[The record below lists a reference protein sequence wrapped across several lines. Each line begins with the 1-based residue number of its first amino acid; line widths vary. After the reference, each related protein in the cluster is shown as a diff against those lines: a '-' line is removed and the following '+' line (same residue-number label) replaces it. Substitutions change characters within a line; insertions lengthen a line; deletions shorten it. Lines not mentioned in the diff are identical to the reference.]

1 MQRYKKKFINKQILW
16 QKLKKCVPLHPK
28 LFVMIIART
37 IKDLQSAIKESGAKV
52 VGLVPTMGAL
62 HEGHISLVTRCVK
75 ECDICVVSVFVN
87 PTQFNDKGDLE
98 RYPRTPEA
106 DAALLQKN
114 GCGIVFMPS
123 VEEMYPQEDTR
134 HFNFGKLEQ
143 VMEGPF
149 RPGHF
154 NGVAQI
160 VSKLFYAV
168 NPNKAYF
175 GEKDFQQVA
184 IIKDMVRQ
192 LQIPVEIVPC
202 PIVREAS
209 GLAKSSRNTLLSEA
223 QKIKAVKISQVL
235 SNSVNLMGGKSVKET
250 IDWVNAQFADDSEFR
265 MDYYAIVD
273 GNTLQPV
280 DNWDSN
286 YIVGCIAIYLG
297 KIRLIDNICYK
308 K

>member
-1 MQRYKKKFINKQILW
+1 
-16 QKLKKCVPLHPK
+16 
-28 LFVMIIART
+28 MIVAKT
-37 IKDLQSAIKESGAKV
+37 ISDLQSAISGSGAKS

-75 ECDICVVSVFVN
+75 ENDLCVVSVFVN

-98 RYPRTPEA
+98 RYPRTPDA
-106 DAALLQKN
+106 DAALLEKN
-114 GCGIVFMPS
+114 GCDIVFMPS
-123 VEEMYPQEDTR
+123 VAEMYPEEDTR
-134 HFNFGKLEQ
+134 RFNFGKLEQ

-168 NPNKAYF
+168 KPHRAYF

-209 GLAKSSRNTLLSEA
+209 GLAKSSRNTLLSDA
-223 QKIKAVKISQVL
+223 QRNKAVKISQVL
-235 SNSVNLMGGKSVKET
+235 KQSVNLMGGKSVEEV

-280 DNWDSN
+280 KDWSN
-286 YIVGCIAIYLG
+286 GYIVGCIAIYLG